1 MDIKQF
7 MFQASG
13 GKDIDANNV
22 EAKAKKIYERALQKL
37 AIKVKT
43 LRMLL
48 MYNLAKEQVG
58 KKQGEKS
65 VGLEVKL
72 PANVMRTLD
81 GDLKTEEEHIA
92 AIVEIL
98 NKRIHKICW

>member
-1 MDIKQF
+1 MDTSASQDIKQF

-13 GKDIDANNV
+13 GKDIDAVNNV

-37 AIKVKT
+37 AIKGENPKNAF
-43 LRMLL
+43 L
-48 MYNLAKEQVG
+48 MYNLAKEQ
-58 KKQGEKS
+58 KQGEKS

-81 GDLKTEEEHIA
+81 GDLKQRKST
-92 AIVEIL
+92 L
-98 NKRIHKICW
+98 LQL

>member
-1 MDIKQF
+1 MDTSASQDIKQF

-13 GKDIDANNV
+13 GKDIDAVNNV

-48 MYNLAKEQVG
+48 MYNLAKEQV
-58 KKQGEKS
+58 K
-65 VGLEVKL
+65 
-72 PANVMRTLD
+72 
-81 GDLKTEEEHIA
+81 
-92 AIVEIL
+92 
-98 NKRIHKICW
+98 NKAKISRIRS

>member
-1 MDIKQF
+1 
-7 MFQASG
+7 
-13 GKDIDANNV
+13 
-22 EAKAKKIYERALQKL
+22 
-37 AIKVKT
+37 
-43 LRMLL
+43 
-48 MYNLAKEQVG
+48 MYNLAKRAG

-81 GDLKTEEEHIA
+81 GDLKQRKSIA

-98 NKRIHKICW
+98 NKKEYIRSVGSTLDTLFNGQDRYAKRHAGALKSNDKEAGLRALIRGADSAS

>member
-1 MDIKQF
+1 
-7 MFQASG
+7 
-13 GKDIDANNV
+13 
-22 EAKAKKIYERALQKL
+22 
-37 AIKVKT
+37 
-43 LRMLL
+43 
-48 MYNLAKEQVG
+48 MYNLAKRAG
-58 KKQGEKS
+58 KKTKKS

-98 NKRIHKICW
+98 NKKEYIRSVSTLDNFI

>member
-1 MDIKQF
+1 M
-7 MFQASG
+7 
-13 GKDIDANNV
+13 
-22 EAKAKKIYERALQKL
+22 KL
-37 AIKVKT
+37 KLRKYMKELCIIKVKT

-48 MYNLAKEQVG
+48 MYNLAKRAG

-81 GDLKTEEEHIA
+81 GDLKQRKST
-92 AIVEIL
+92 L
-98 NKRIHKICW
+98 LQL